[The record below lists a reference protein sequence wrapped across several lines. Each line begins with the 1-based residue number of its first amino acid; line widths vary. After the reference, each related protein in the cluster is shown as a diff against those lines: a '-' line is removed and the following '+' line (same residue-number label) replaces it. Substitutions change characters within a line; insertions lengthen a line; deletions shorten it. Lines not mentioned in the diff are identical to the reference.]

1 MTSTPDSIEG
11 TIIVVVRWVKLAV
24 EIFGAGLVTLGV
36 CVAIVSLIRTLAA
49 GKPAEFTATRLI
61 LARHLALALE
71 FELGADILGTAVS
84 PSWDQIGKL
93 GAVAVIRTG
102 LNFFLSMEM
111 KGERTVEKGTADPV
125 CGMNIDE
132 KRASTV
138 RHGDKTYYFC
148 SAGCKTTF
156 EKDPAKYAKS

>member
-1 MTSTPDSIEG
+1 MTFTPDSIEG
-11 TIIVVVRWVKLAV
+11 TAIVVVRWVKLGV

-36 CVAIVSLIRTLAA
+36 CVAIAQLIRNLATR
-49 GKPAEFTATRLI
+49 KPADFTATRLI
-61 LARHLALALE
+61 LARYLALALE

-111 KGERTVEKGTADPV
+111 KGERAVATGEGALVPKPNQG
-125 CGMNIDE
+125 
-132 KRASTV
+132 SL
-138 RHGDKTYYFC
+138 
-148 SAGCKTTF
+148 
-156 EKDPAKYAKS
+156 

>member
-1 MTSTPDSIEG
+1 MLPADVNQQSINCPNSSEQRAESSEAMIPPPDSVEG
-11 TIIVVVRWVKLAV
+11 AIIFMVRWVKLGV

-36 CVAIVSLIRTLAA
+36 IMAIAHLVRTFAAKESL
-49 GKPAEFTATRLI
+49 GFTTTRLI

-102 LNFFLSMEM
+102 LNFFLTREM
-111 KGERTVEKGTADPV
+111 QGQQAGEKERVQLSDRPQPQV
-125 CGMNIDE
+125 DE
-132 KRASTV
+132 STQ
-138 RHGDKTYYFC
+138 HG
-148 SAGCKTTF
+148 
-156 EKDPAKYAKS
+156 

>member
-11 TIIVVVRWVKLAV
+11 TAIIVVRWVKLGV

-36 CVAIVSLIRTLAA
+36 CVAIAQLIRNLAA
-49 GKPAEFTATRLI
+49 RKPADFTATRLI

-111 KGERTVEKGTADPV
+111 KGESAVEKGEAALVPQPNQ
-125 CGMNIDE
+125 G
-132 KRASTV
+132 
-138 RHGDKTYYFC
+138 HL
-148 SAGCKTTF
+148 
-156 EKDPAKYAKS
+156 

>member
-11 TIIVVVRWVKLAV
+11 AIIVVVRWLKLGV
-24 EIFGAGLVTLGV
+24 EVFGAGLLTLGV
-36 CVAIVSLIRTLAA
+36 CVAIVHLIRTLTAR
-49 GKPAEFTATRLI
+49 KPTEFTATRLI
-61 LARHLALALE
+61 LARYLALALE

-111 KGERTVEKGTADPV
+111 QGESAVEKDETA
-125 CGMNIDE
+125 I
-132 KRASTV
+132 RAHSP
-138 RHGDKTYYFC
+138 
-148 SAGCKTTF
+148 
-156 EKDPAKYAKS
+156 PAEI

>member
-1 MTSTPDSIEG
+1 MNSTPDSIEG
-11 TIIVVVRWVKLAV
+11 IVIVAVRWVKLGV

-36 CVAIVSLIRTLAA
+36 CVAIVQLIRNFAA
-49 GKPAEFTATRLI
+49 RERADFTATRLI
-61 LARHLALALE
+61 LARYLALALE

-111 KGERTVEKGTADPV
+111 KGERAVAKGEAALVPKPNQ
-125 CGMNIDE
+125 G
-132 KRASTV
+132 SL
-138 RHGDKTYYFC
+138 
-148 SAGCKTTF
+148 
-156 EKDPAKYAKS
+156 

>member
-1 MTSTPDSIEG
+1 MTSPPDSIEG
-11 TIIVVVRWVKLAV
+11 TIILVVRWLKLGV

-36 CVAIVSLIRTLAA
+36 CVAIVNLIRSLAA
-49 GKPAEFTATRLI
+49 RTPAEFTATRLI
-61 LARHLALALE
+61 LARYLALALE

-111 KGERTVEKGTADPV
+111 KGERTVEKG
-125 CGMNIDE
+125 
-132 KRASTV
+132 
-138 RHGDKTYYFC
+138 
-148 SAGCKTTF
+148 
-156 EKDPAKYAKS
+156 KSGIGAPIQ

>member
-1 MTSTPDSIEG
+1 MTPMPDSIEG
-11 TIIVVVRWVKLAV
+11 TIVGVVRWVKLGV

-36 CVAIVSLIRTLAA
+36 CAAIAQLLRNLAA
-49 GKPAEFTATRLI
+49 RKPAEFTATRLI

-93 GAVAVIRTG
+93 GAVAIIRTG

-111 KGERTVEKGTADPV
+111 RGETTLVKQETALVPKGNP
-125 CGMNIDE
+125 
-132 KRASTV
+132 
-138 RHGDKTYYFC
+138 
-148 SAGCKTTF
+148 
-156 EKDPAKYAKS
+156 

>member
-11 TIIVVVRWVKLAV
+11 TAIIVVRWVKLGV

-36 CVAIVSLIRTLAA
+36 CVAIAQLIRNLAA
-49 GKPAEFTATRLI
+49 RKPADFTATRLI

-111 KGERTVEKGTADPV
+111 KGESAVEKGEAALVPQPNP
-125 CGMNIDE
+125 G
-132 KRASTV
+132 
-138 RHGDKTYYFC
+138 HL
-148 SAGCKTTF
+148 
-156 EKDPAKYAKS
+156 

>member
-11 TIIVVVRWVKLAV
+11 TIIVAVRWVKLGV

-36 CVAIVSLIRTLAA
+36 CLAILHLGRTLVAR
-49 GKPAEFTATRLI
+49 KPADFTATRLI

-71 FELGADILGTAVS
+71 FELGADILGTAIS

-102 LNFFLSMEM
+102 LNYFLSMEM
-111 KGERTVEKGTADPV
+111 KREKTVEKSEAELLGQAQ
-125 CGMNIDE
+125 CGAL
-132 KRASTV
+132 K
-138 RHGDKTYYFC
+138 
-148 SAGCKTTF
+148 
-156 EKDPAKYAKS
+156 P

>member
-1 MTSTPDSIEG
+1 MPSTPASIEG
-11 TIIVVVRWVKLAV
+11 TIVIVVRWVKLGV

-36 CVAIVSLIRTLAA
+36 CVAIVQLVRTLAA
-49 GKPAEFTATRLI
+49 GRPAEFTETRLI

-102 LNFFLSMEM
+102 LNFFLSREM
-111 KGERTVEKGTADPV
+111 KEERPREEGT
-125 CGMNIDE
+125 
-132 KRASTV
+132 
-138 RHGDKTYYFC
+138 
-148 SAGCKTTF
+148 
-156 EKDPAKYAKS
+156 PAVVPQPSQGHL

>member
-1 MTSTPDSIEG
+1 MTATPDSIEG
-11 TIIVVVRWVKLAV
+11 TVIIAVRWVKLGV

-36 CVAIVSLIRTLAA
+36 CVAIVQLIRNLAA
-49 GKPAEFTATRLI
+49 RKPADFIATRLI

-111 KGERTVEKGTADPV
+111 KGEKTVEKGTAALVPQ
-125 CGMNIDE
+125 
-132 KRASTV
+132 
-138 RHGDKTYYFC
+138 
-148 SAGCKTTF
+148 
-156 EKDPAKYAKS
+156 

>member
-11 TIIVVVRWVKLAV
+11 TAIVVVRWVKLGV

-36 CVAIVSLIRTLAA
+36 CVAIAQLIRNLAA
-49 GKPAEFTATRLI
+49 RKPAEFTVTRLI
-61 LARHLALALE
+61 LARYLALALE

-111 KGERTVEKGTADPV
+111 KGEKTVEKDETAIRTIAV
-125 CGMNIDE
+125 TKISGE
-132 KRASTV
+132 AL
-138 RHGDKTYYFC
+138 
-148 SAGCKTTF
+148 
-156 EKDPAKYAKS
+156 

>member
-1 MTSTPDSIEG
+1 MTSTPEFIEG
-11 TIIVVVRWVKLAV
+11 TIVIVVRWVKLGV
-24 EIFGAGLVTLGV
+24 EVFGAGLVTLGV
-36 CVAIVSLIRTLAA
+36 CAAVLQLLRNLAG

-102 LNFFLSMEM
+102 LNFFLSIEM
-111 KGERTVEKGTADPV
+111 KGETKSVGGGTPLV
-125 CGMNIDE
+125 TEGI
-132 KRASTV
+132 V
-138 RHGDKTYYFC
+138 
-148 SAGCKTTF
+148 
-156 EKDPAKYAKS
+156 